1 MAHRINGSVRPL
13 SSVRHYGRHRIQK
26 IVHAAQASAA
36 GAQLV
41 AGKIQTENCI
51 TVAGQKVAQ
60 KIEVVLRT
68 RVSMA
73 GDDAHIARTARFV
86 FEDRYF
92 VILTA
97 EAK

>member
-1 MAHRINGSVRPL
+1 
-13 SSVRHYGRHRIQK
+13 
-26 IVHAAQASAA
+26 
-36 GAQLV
+36 
-41 AGKIQTENCI
+41 
-51 TVAGQKVAQ
+51 
-60 KIEVVLRT
+60 
-68 RVSMA
+68 MA